1 LQYENLD
8 EQHKGLFQ
16 GVFAVAAGR
25 SDAAALSHLKDSVK
39 KHFDTEEV
47 CSCSCRFVSVLWCL
61 QCFDA
66 GRQEGHPACEK
77 QSGGLLAS
85 LLVAG

>member
-25 SDAAALSHLKDSVK
+25 SDCGALSSLVDLVT

-47 CSCSCRFVSVLWCL
+47 SELFVRSFV
-61 QCFDA
+61 
-66 GRQEGHPACEK
+66 H
-77 QSGGLLAS
+77 LL
-85 LLVAG
+85 